1 MRRGIVAFSIVLAFE
16 AMAAQ
21 RPIQVLATT
30 GDWKNQPWYQNLW
43 MRDKEGKPQIYRG
56 RYIEQKVE
64 AIAPGRFAF
73 THIPNYI
80 AQQYLDADYL
90 SQFDVLLIGDL
101 MVHLSDQFQTAVRD
115 FVRNGGGLIY
125 CANHKWGIG
134 MKVKGQPFEEA
145 LPTAWPEA
153 NEWGEFENWVDVESF
168 MPDLLS
174 RRHPIVRGLDWAAAP
189 PLGRAVN
196 MPAKKG
202 ATVLLATPRI
212 AVLPWQVI
220 GPWPNPGGTGGWDV
234 AYEPERKID
243 LSASYTVEGQ
253 REPLRWQRARARGTG
268 VLDLNKLLT
277 PNDNVLAYAVLYVK
291 SPDARKVLCAGF
303 ADDGIKVWVNGKQ
316 LPGDPKKAGA
326 WPGKAE
332 AELARGWNEV
342 LIKCVEKTGW
352 WGFKLELLTPDGK
365 PMPDLAFSYKP
376 AAMRAREQEY
386 VEQAPVLTAWDFGR
400 GRAVFSASIF
410 ANDEQSE
417 KFAQGWQDFGK
428 YYAQLFEWVG
438 ANSKNQRATLRDAQ
452 AEVRASVDF
461 TRPLNAIAPGIF
473 SIHGNEGIRDVALEN
488 YMALNPKG
496 AISRGYPDATAIEG
510 VPAGDKGDKWEPQND
525 NDDPNVTDW
534 SRINKK
540 GIDAY
545 IAECQAYG
553 TEPILCCHGIQYG
566 SPKWMW
572 KEGHWLG
579 EATERDAA
587 EIAEMV
593 GAFLEHANRGRK
605 GSPNYELNVKYV
617 DLGNEP
623 ELDHKS
629 LPGWVRIVKA
639 VGQRVHRDHPG
650 VLVGSYAP
658 YQMRYIRQLL
668 DEAGGEI
675 DWLSFH
681 PYGWTA
687 SEFYRFTD
695 GIQAY
700 ARSKGLSNLKLMI
713 TEWDF
718 WIQGR
723 EKFDYMMTRWFASVP
738 REDLLGTI
746 HYRLWQYVEPIYMFG
761 VLWAGWGPKDVVGP
775 RGTPIHDAYDAF
787 WIWRDFRG
795 RRVATTKALA
805 SADTSPRLLDHLHL
819 DASEN
824 GGKLNALLYYGW
836 AYDGT
841 GYKDYAKG
849 IAYPRVKVSLKLAL
863 PPATAARNLTISR
876 ATGEGFEVL
885 AKGVAIP
892 AGAKE
897 HVQAIEAEPLT
908 AYSITVE

>member
-1 MRRGIVAFSIVLAFE
+1 MQRSVVVFSIVLACQ
-16 AMAAQ
+16 ALAAQ
-21 RPIQVLATT
+21 KPIQVLATT
-30 GDWKNQPWYQNLW
+30 GDWKDQPWYQNLW
-43 MRDKEGKPQIYRG
+43 MRDKQGNPQIFRG
-56 RYIEQKVE
+56 RYIQQKVE
-64 AIAPGRFAF
+64 AAAPGRFAF

-90 SQFDVLLIGDL
+90 SQFDVLLIGDI

-115 FVRNGGGLIY
+115 FVKNGGGLVY
-125 CANHKWGIG
+125 CANPKWGIG

-145 LPTAWPEA
+145 LPTAWPKA

-168 MPDLLS
+168 APDLLS
-174 RRHPIVRGLDWAAAP
+174 RRHAIVKGLDWASAP

-202 ATVLLATPRI
+202 ATVLLATPRVT
-212 AVLPWQVI
+212 VLPWQVI
-220 GPWPNPGGTGGWDV
+220 GPWPNPDGTGGWDV
-234 AYEPERKID
+234 AYEPERKVD
-243 LSASYTVEGQ
+243 LAAAYKVEGQ
-253 REPLRWQRARARGTG
+253 KEPLKWQRVKARGTG
-268 VLDLNKLLT
+268 VLDLNKLFT
-277 PNDNVLAYAVLYVK
+277 PNDNVLAYAVVYVK
-291 SPDARKVLCAGF
+291 SPDARKVLCSGY
-303 ADDGIKVWVNGKQ
+303 ADDGMKVWINAKQ

-332 AELARGWNEV
+332 SELTRGWNELLLKV
-342 LIKCVEKTGW
+342 VEKTGW
-352 WGFKLELLTPDGK
+352 WGVKLEFLTPDGK
-365 PMPDLAFSYKP
+365 PMSDLAYSYKP
-376 AAMRAREQEY
+376 AAMKAGEQEH
-386 VEQAPVLTAWDFGR
+386 VEPAPILTAWDFGK

-417 KFAQGWQDFGK
+417 KFAQGWQDFGR

-438 ANSKNQRATLRDAQ
+438 ANSKNKRATLRDAQ
-452 AEVRASVDF
+452 AQVAATVDF
-461 TRPLNAIAPGIF
+461 TKPLNAIAPGIF
-473 SIHGNEGIRDVALEN
+473 SIHGNEGIKDAALEN

-510 VPAGDKGDKWEPQND
+510 VPKGDRWESEND
-525 NDDPNVTDW
+525 NDDPNVTDTAK
-534 SRINKK
+534 INTKA
-540 GIDAY
+540 IDGY
-545 IAECQAYG
+545 IAECKAYG
-553 TEPILCCHGIQYG
+553 TEPILCCHGNQYG
-566 SPKWMW
+566 GPKWLW
-572 KEGHWLG
+572 KDGHTLSN
-579 EATERDAA
+579 ATDRDAA
-587 EIAEMV
+587 EVVEMV
-593 GAFLEHANRGRK
+593 AAFLEHANRGHK
-605 GSPNYELNVKYV
+605 GSPTYELNVKYV

-629 LPGWVRIVKA
+629 LAGWVRIVRA
-639 VGQRVHRDHPG
+639 VGQRVHRDYPG
-650 VLVGSYAP
+650 VLVGSYCP

-695 GIQAY
+695 EIQAY
-700 ARSKGLSNLKLMI
+700 ARSKGLKGLKLMI

-761 VLWAGWGPKDVVGP
+761 VLWVGWGPKDVVGAK
-775 RGTPIHDAYDAF
+775 GTPIHDAYDAF

-795 RRVATTKALA
+795 RRVATAKALA
-805 SADTSPRLLDHLHL
+805 SPDASSRLLDHLHL
-819 DASEN
+819 DASQSD
-824 GGKLNALLYYGW
+824 GKLNALLYYGW

-849 IAYPRVKVSLKLAL
+849 VNYPIVKVNLKLTL
-863 PPATAARNLTISR
+863 PPSTAARKLTISK
-876 ATGEGFEVL
+876 ATGEGFEVI
-885 AKGVAIP
+885 AKDVAVP

-897 HVQAIEAEPLT
+897 HVQAIEVAPLT